1 LVVSDFLIETL
12 HQDLQNCLKSI
23 TTPKSG
29 GTMVILNGFL
39 KKNVHRRAAE
49 SAEFLVF
56 LLFAETP
63 KSKTT
68 QPFG

>member
-1 LVVSDFLIETL
+1 LLE
-12 HQDLQNCLKSI
+12 SI

-39 KKNVHRRAAE
+39 KKIVRRRAAE

-56 LLFAETP
+56 LLFAETS